1 MWLNC
6 FINFSIVILRNVIDL
21 VFDPFKLGMIQ
32 CLRMG
37 LLIPNDESV

>member
-6 FINFSIVILRNVIDL
+6 FINFSFVSLRNVIDL
-21 VFDPFKLGMIQ
+21 VFDPLKLRMIQ
-32 CLRMG
+32 CNWMG